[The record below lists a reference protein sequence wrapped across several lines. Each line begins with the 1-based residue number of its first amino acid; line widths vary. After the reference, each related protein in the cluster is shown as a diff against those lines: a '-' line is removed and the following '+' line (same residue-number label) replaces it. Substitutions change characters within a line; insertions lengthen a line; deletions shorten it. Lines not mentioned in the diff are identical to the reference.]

1 MMNLPVDGG
10 PQPDHY
16 SPQAGMKEELAEPVL
31 GGDTLQEGDAS
42 NEQGGPVIEE
52 AEQLTDTPVPDAP
65 EAYKLDYG
73 MPDGIDPHVD
83 RQFRQFAHENG
94 VSGEMAQKLVDF
106 HNSLEADRYQDHQTQ
121 TGEWERQTRALPG
134 WHGNN
139 YRKNMG
145 VANKAL
151 QAFASPALAKMI
163 RESGYSCHPEVVKT
177 FYNVGR
183 RLTEDSY
190 VDSNRNTGR
199 KKTIGEILYPNQPI

>member
-1 MMNLPVDGG
+1 MDFPVGDD

-16 SPQAGMKEELAEPVL
+16 SPKAKMKDEVAEPVL
-31 GGDTLQEGDAS
+31 GGDFLQDDETLEEQEGA
-42 NEQGGPVIEE
+42 VIEE
-52 AEQLTDTPVPDAP
+52 AEQLIESPVPGAP
-65 EAYKLDYG
+65 EAYELDYG
-73 MPDGIDPHVD
+73 MPDGIDPYVD
-83 RQFRQFAHENG
+83 HQFRQFAHENG

-106 HNSLEADRYQDHQTQ
+106 HNSLEAARSHDYQTQ

-163 RESGYSCHPEVVKT
+163 RESGFSCHPEVVKA

-190 VDSNRNTGR
+190 VDSNRNTPR

>member
-1 MMNLPVDGG
+1 MIDFPVDDEQ
-10 PQPDHY
+10 QPDHY
-16 SPQAGMKEELAEPVL
+16 SPQAKMEDVAEPVL
-31 GGDTLQEGDAS
+31 GGDTLE
-42 NEQGGPVIEE
+42 EEE
-52 AEQLTDTPVPDAP
+52 AQDPSGHIVEESDQLTDNPVPGAP
-65 EAYKLDYG
+65 EAYELDYG
-73 MPDGIDPHVD
+73 VPDGIDPHVD
-83 RQFRQFAHENG
+83 RQFREFAHENG
-94 VSGEMAQKLVDF
+94 VSGEMAQRLVDF
-106 HNSLEADRYQDHQTQ
+106 HNSLEAARYQEHQNQ

-163 RESGYSCHPEVVKT
+163 RESGYSCHPEVVRT

-199 KKTIGEILYPNQPI
+199 QKTIGEILYPNQPI

>member
-1 MMNLPVDGG
+1 MMDFPVGNDS
-10 PQPDHY
+10 QPDHY
-16 SPQAGMKEELAEPVL
+16 SPQAKMKDVAEPVL
-31 GGDTLQEGDAS
+31 GGDTLAEEEELEAQPGSE
-42 NEQGGPVIEE
+42 VEE
-52 AEQLTDTPVPDAP
+52 AEQLTDNPVPNVP
-65 EAYKLDYG
+65 EAYELDYG
-73 MPDGIDPHVD
+73 LPDGIDPHVD

-106 HNSLEADRYQDHQTQ
+106 HNSLETARFQDHQTQ
-121 TGEWERQTRALPG
+121 TGEWERETRSLPG

-199 KKTIGEILYPNQPI
+199 QKTIGEILYPNQPI

>member
-1 MMNLPVDGG
+1 MIDFPVEDEQ
-10 PQPDHY
+10 QPDHY
-16 SPQAGMKEELAEPVL
+16 SPQAKMEDVAEPVL
-31 GGDTLQEGDAS
+31 GGDTLE
-42 NEQGGPVIEE
+42 EEE
-52 AEQLTDTPVPDAP
+52 AEDLSGHIVEEADQLTDNPVPGAP
-65 EAYKLDYG
+65 EAYELDYG
-73 MPDGIDPHVD
+73 VPDGIDPHVD
-83 RQFRQFAHENG
+83 RQFREFAHENG
-94 VSGEMAQKLVDF
+94 VSGEMAQRLVDF
-106 HNSLEADRYQDHQTQ
+106 HNSLEAARYQEHQNQ

-163 RESGYSCHPEVVKT
+163 RESGYSCHPEVVRT

-199 KKTIGEILYPNQPI
+199 QKTIGEILYPNQPI

>member
-1 MMNLPVDGG
+1 MMDFQVGDD

-16 SPQAGMKEELAEPVL
+16 SPQAKVKDEQPEPVL
-31 GGDTLQEGDAS
+31 GGDILSDDEGPGGQEGGA
-42 NEQGGPVIEE
+42 VEE
-52 AEQLTDTPVPDAP
+52 AEQLTDNPIPHAP
-65 EAYKLDYG
+65 EAYELDYG
-73 MPDGIDPHVD
+73 MEDGIDPHVD

-106 HNSLEADRYQDHQTQ
+106 HNALEAARYQDHQTQ
-121 TGEWERQTRALPG
+121 AGEWERQIRAMPG

-151 QAFASPALAKMI
+151 QAFASPALARMI
-163 RESGYSCHPEVVKT
+163 RESGYACHPEVVKA

-183 RLTEDSY
+183 KLTEDSY
-190 VDSNRNTGR
+190 VDSSRNTPR
-199 KKTIGEILYPNQPI
+199 KKTMGEILYPNQPI